1 MKHGVV
7 HVVFERRCFL
17 GRLVPYP
24 NLAVGLP
31 FGVIQFLVLAEQ
43 LVNFIVGGGFAQSSD
58 VQHFT
63 VALVEISLVRG
74 HGGGAGGVVE
84 VEVCSGGIRMIKKIK
99 FNNCRSHRVTPDV
112 PSPYF
117 FNTASA
123 TGRGDR
129 GY

>member
-74 HGGGAGGVVE
+74 HGGAWWGVE
-84 VEVCSGGIRMIKKIK
+84 VSGGMIQKKRK
-99 FNNCRSHRVTPDV
+99 FQLSIPQGHP
-112 PSPYF
+112 
-117 FNTASA
+117 
-123 TGRGDR
+123 
-129 GY
+129 

>member
-74 HGGGAGGVVE
+74 HGGAWWGVE
-84 VEVCSGGIRMIKKIK
+84 VSGGMIQKKRK
-99 FNNCRSHRVTPDV
+99 F
-112 PSPYF
+112 
-117 FNTASA
+117 
-123 TGRGDR
+123 
-129 GY
+129 

>member
-63 VALVEISLVRG
+63 VALVEISLVRR
-74 HGGGAGGVVE
+74 HGGAWWGG
-84 VEVCSGGIRMIKKIK
+84 VEVCRSVRCGGMTKKK
-99 FNNCRSHRVTPDV
+99 CRSHRVTPDV

-129 GY
+129 EY